1 MTKEQQ
7 KRYEGALQLAH
18 SIPLQ
23 QSKKAAKNA
32 YKMTVRA
39 FLEAFS
45 ARQKT
50 TVRGRLF

>member
-1 MTKEQQ
+1 MTNEQQ
-7 KRYEGALQLAH
+7 KRYEVALQIAH

-23 QSKKAAKNA
+23 QSKAAAQNA
-32 YKMTVRA
+32 YRMATRA
-39 FLEAFS
+39 FLEAFA